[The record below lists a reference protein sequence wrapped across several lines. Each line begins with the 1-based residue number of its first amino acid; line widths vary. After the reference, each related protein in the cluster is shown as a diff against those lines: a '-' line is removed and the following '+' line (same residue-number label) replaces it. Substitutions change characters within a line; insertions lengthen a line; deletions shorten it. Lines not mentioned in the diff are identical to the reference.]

1 MKTEE
6 TAMPPLPEPNIE
18 EGLRARIAD
27 LENQVAGLE
36 NFANAVV
43 QQRNEAQNE
52 AAKYLG
58 QLTAAVRRG
67 G

>member
-1 MKTEE
+1 MSKE
-6 TAMPPLPEPNIE
+6 PEPVSNPEVE
-18 EGLRARIAD
+18 ELKVRLAD
-27 LENQVAGLE
+27 LETQVASLE

>member
-6 TAMPPLPEPNIE
+6 TPTPPLPEANIE
-18 EGLRARIAD
+18 EGLRARISD
-27 LENQVAGLE
+27 LENQVASLE

-43 QQRNEAQNE
+43 QQRNEAQNS
-52 AAKYLG
+52 AAQYLG
-58 QLTAAVRRG
+58 QLTAAIKRG